1 MVTTSGRYITFEHK
15 YCKTVKIEIDHSS
28 PIPLHA
34 QVESLLREMI
44 ELPEY
49 QNGAYLPDEVSLAK
63 QLGIARN
70 TLRQAINKLVFE
82 GLLTRKKGVGT
93 KVAEKIFET
102 KLDSWHSFTQEMGN
116 KGVEL
121 KMYSMNVEF
130 VTPPENVS
138 AFMQVDSKVKL
149 LKVTRLRGYSDA
161 PFVFFESYFHPRI
174 GLTGKEDFTRPLYD
188 ILEKDYSVVP
198 SLSREKISARLATAS
213 EADLLGMKS
222 RNPVLVRERFVFDPG
237 MRPVEYN
244 VGIYAA
250 DRFVYSLDIKV

>member
-1 MVTTSGRYITFEHK
+1 M
-15 YCKTVKIEIDHSS
+15 KIEIDHSS

-49 QNGAYLPDEVSLAK
+49 KNGAFLPDEVSLSK
-63 QLGIARN
+63 LLGIARN

-93 KVAEKIFET
+93 KVAEKLFET
-102 KLDSWHSFTQEMGN
+102 KLDSWHSFTQEMGS

-121 KMYSMNVEF
+121 KMYNIKVELVSPPDNVR
-130 VTPPENVS
+130 N
-138 AFMQVDSKVKL
+138 FMQVDEKTKL
-149 LKVTRLRGYSDA
+149 LKVSRLRGYTDA

-174 GLTGKEDFTRPLYD
+174 GLTGQEDFNRPLYD

-198 SLSREKISARLATAS
+198 SLSREKIMARLASSA
-213 EADLLGMKS
+213 EADLLEIKP

-244 VGIYAA
+244 IGIYNAEK
-250 DRFVYSLDIKV
+250 FVYSIDIKI

>member
-1 MVTTSGRYITFEHK
+1 
-15 YCKTVKIEIDHSS
+15 
-28 PIPLHA
+28 
-34 QVESLLREMI
+34 MI

-49 QNGAYLPDEVSLAK
+49 KNGAFLPDEVSLAK

-93 KVAEKIFET
+93 KVAEKLFET
-102 KLDSWHSFTQEMGN
+102 KLDSWHSFTQEMGS

-121 KMYSMNVEF
+121 KMYNIEVEF
-130 VTPPENVS
+130 VLPPENVRN
-138 AFMQVDSKVKL
+138 FMQIDEKTKL
-149 LKVTRLRGYSDA
+149 LKVSRLRGYTDA

-174 GLTGKEDFTRPLYD
+174 GLTGREDFNRPLYD

-198 SLSREKISARLATAS
+198 SLSREKITARLASSA
-213 EADLLGMKS
+213 EADLLGIKP

-244 VGIYAA
+244 IGIYAA
-250 DRFVYSLDIKV
+250 DKFVYSIDIKV

>member
-1 MVTTSGRYITFEHK
+1 
-15 YCKTVKIEIDHSS
+15 
-28 PIPLHA
+28 
-34 QVESLLREMI
+34 MI

-49 QNGAYLPDEVSLAK
+49 KNGAFLPDEVSLAK

-93 KVAEKIFET
+93 KVAEKLFET
-102 KLDSWHSFTQEMGN
+102 KLDSWHSFTQEMGS
-116 KGVEL
+116 KGVDL
-121 KMYSMNVEF
+121 KMYNIKVEF
-130 VTPPENVS
+130 VSPPENVRI
-138 AFMQVDSKVKL
+138 FMQVDEKVKL
-149 LKVTRLRGYSDA
+149 LKISRLRGYTDA

-174 GLTGKEDFTRPLYD
+174 GLTGQEDFNRPLYD

-198 SLSREKISARLATAS
+198 SLSREKIMARLATPF
-213 EADLLGMKS
+213 EADLLEIKP

-244 VGIYAA
+244 VGVYTAEK
-250 DRFVYSLDIKV
+250 FVYSIDIKI